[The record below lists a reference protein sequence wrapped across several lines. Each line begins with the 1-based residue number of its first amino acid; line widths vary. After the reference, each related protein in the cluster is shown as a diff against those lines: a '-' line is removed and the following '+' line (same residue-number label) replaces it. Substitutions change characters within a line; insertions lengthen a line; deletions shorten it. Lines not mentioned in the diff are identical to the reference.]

1 MNHSIR
7 KYWLGLPALLLI
19 VGTEHAAFA
28 ADAIAPAAGPNI
40 IAADSV
46 HWKTGKA
53 GPAKYRSKTFTL
65 PTGTI
70 RVLEFKKADGGV
82 FYKLGTEK
90 ELYVISGS
98 AEVSIKDKTETLAA
112 GDAVNLPTGILKSP
126 AHDAQDTTVILYT
139 VPNASKAPV
148 GGAVFGKDAKQISPP
163 PAPAKDGVVSASL
176 SLKSYGFDGNSIRVV
191 SLKAP
196 GKTPLNAH
204 GTDSILYLLSGK
216 MRLTLGDDTKL
227 VQAGDAVREPA
238 GVPSSWDV
246 VEDSTFIST
255 SAPATTDS
263 AK

>member
-1 MNHSIR
+1 MKHSIG
-7 KYWLGLPALLLI
+7 KYWLGLPALLLV
-19 VGTEHAAFA
+19 VGTQHPALAASA
-28 ADAIAPAAGPNI
+28 TAPAAGPNI

-46 HWKTGKA
+46 HWKTMKA

-82 FYKLGTEK
+82 FYRLGGEK
-90 ELYVISGS
+90 ELYVINGS
-98 AEVSIKDKTETLAA
+98 AEVGANDKTETLAG

-163 PAPAKDGVVSASL
+163 TAPAKDGVVSAAL
-176 SLKSYGFDGNSIRVV
+176 SLKSYSFDGNSIRVV

-216 MRLTLGDDTKL
+216 MRLTLGDETKL

-255 SAPATTDS
+255 SAPSSTDS